1 MKSIP
6 LRASLTLFV
15 WWMVGTTLMGC
26 VSFDPAVQSN
36 VEDLNERPLVA
47 ILRFGFDLE
56 ITKLSTVKT
65 VEGTLS
71 PEDEATQLA
80 ETLRE
85 IQQEARWLLLS
96 RLAAG
101 QGLRF
106 VSIEQTDALADALQ
120 LTPGVIPTVE
130 QRLEFRRR
138 LGADLVIGGSI
149 LDYGKV
155 RWQWLAA
162 GMFADISWETVAI
175 GLATAWNPGIILGNV
190 GFELLTS
197 TPLWFGGGYLFGV
210 ALRPVRVEA
219 RAFET
224 MQGYPIWQSMEE
236 SIYAWGALKML
247 PEEVRGKKEAQLV
260 LNLAEV
266 MESLGDS
273 LIKEDYL
280 ASRLRGRPAF
290 LSSSRDSYLHGPDL
304 AGINAELAAAGG
316 DVTREA
322 APARDYE

>member
-1 MKSIP
+1 MRSVLFP
-6 LRASLTLFV
+6 ASLNPLV
-15 WWMVGTTLMGC
+15 WWMVATTLTGC
-26 VSFDPAVQSN
+26 VSFNPAAQSK

-56 ITKLSTVKT
+56 ITRLSTVKT

-71 PEDEATQLA
+71 TEDESKQLTEA
-80 ETLRE
+80 LRE

-101 QGLRF
+101 QGFRF
-106 VSIEQTDALADALQ
+106 ISLEQTDALADALQ

-138 LGADLVIGGSI
+138 LGTDLVIAGSI
-149 LDYGKV
+149 LDFGKV
-155 RWQWLAA
+155 RWQWLAG
-162 GMFADISWETVAI
+162 GMFADITWETVAI
-175 GLATAWNPGIILGNV
+175 GLATAWNPGLILGNV

-224 MQGYPIWQSMEE
+224 VQGYPVWQSMEE
-236 SIYAWGALKML
+236 SIYARGALKML
-247 PEEVRGKKEAQLV
+247 PEDVRGKKEAQLA

-273 LIKEDYL
+273 LTKEDYL
-280 ASRLRGRPAF
+280 ASRLRGRTMSPPTVENNI
-290 LSSSRDSYLHGPDL
+290 LNR
-304 AGINAELAAAGG
+304 
-316 DVTREA
+316 
-322 APARDYE
+322 